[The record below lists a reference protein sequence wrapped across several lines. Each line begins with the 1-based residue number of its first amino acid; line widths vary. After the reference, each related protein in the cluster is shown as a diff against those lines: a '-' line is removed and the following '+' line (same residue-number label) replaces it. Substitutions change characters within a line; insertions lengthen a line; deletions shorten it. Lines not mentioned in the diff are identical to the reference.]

1 MEIRTLLVDS
11 QTLFKRSLNGAK
23 DVATEKF
30 GLIGGL
36 YSFMTTLRM
45 FIIKY
50 KINKVVLAWD
60 GENGGFY
67 RYLIDRAYKANRE
80 SKSWHTKIE
89 LTDSQIGREE
99 RKKLSI
105 LKQRKRIQAYC
116 EELFIRQI
124 ESDRV
129 EADDIIYNYC
139 KEFEKKE
146 EIILFTNDRDLVQVL
161 KFNVNIL
168 FDNINE
174 LVNKTNFLLHFD
186 YYYANIK
193 TIKTICGDMSDNIS
207 GVKGLGE
214 KTLYKHF
221 PDIKYRKMSV
231 NEIFK
236 NAKLINEERVNNKQK
251 PLKNLETLLKSK
263 DLLIRNNKLIDL
275 ENEDMMDDDVWEQ
288 MDTLHSPLSDEDRN
302 SKNLYRMM
310 IEDDFLSIYKGNF
323 TNYIKPFYPIII
335 QEKHFLSKYK

>member
-1 MEIRTLLVDS
+1 
-11 QTLFKRSLNGAK
+11 
-23 DVATEKF
+23 
-30 GLIGGL
+30 
-36 YSFMTTLRM
+36 
-45 FIIKY
+45 
-50 KINKVVLAWD
+50 
-60 GENGGFY
+60 
-67 RYLIDRAYKANRE
+67 
-80 SKSWHTKIE
+80 
-89 LTDSQIGREE
+89 
-99 RKKLSI
+99 
-105 LKQRKRIQAYC
+105 
-116 EELFIRQI
+116 
-124 ESDRV
+124 
-129 EADDIIYNYC
+129 
-139 KEFEKKE
+139 
-146 EIILFTNDRDLVQVL
+146 
-161 KFNVNIL
+161 
-168 FDNINE
+168 
-174 LVNKTNFLLHFD
+174 
-186 YYYANIK
+186 
-193 TIKTICGDMSDNIS
+193 MSDNIS

-263 DLLIRNNKLIDL
+263 DLLIRNNKLINL